1 VGTVNGHCPDGRPH
15 HWLLSDPEYV
25 RQDGKYMELT
35 HQTCLNCDVKRDNLC
50 PMGPEAW
57 VDSLVIEPMH
67 KARVTVEIEE

>member
-1 VGTVNGHCPDGRPH
+1 MGTVNGHCPDGRPH

-50 PMGPEAW
+50 PMGPEAG